1 VTGRVPDD
9 RRHPAAIVVRIHEGR
24 SLDTIAPLP
33 SDSERSIG
41 FVDVD
46 RFGHPVSRQP
56 CGEPISG
63 VKQPDIAGFGGEQH
77 QLTEGS
83 SATFLLLSTTASTAS
98 SYTVTSAAC
107 RGPSRTA
114 AEYRAHERAFGVE
127 LACNRRTARERI
139 GFGRGPLLDC
149 GGQLHRAG
157 LEGGGFGFQGLEPS
171 G

>member
-1 VTGRVPDD
+1 VLAGSFAPGPLRRLDD
-9 RRHPAAIVVRIHEGR
+9 TPGMTAGMWEMRPLSRGYVEAR
-24 SLDTIAPLP
+24 SNRP
-33 SDSERSIG
+33 SDPPAINPRYLSE
-41 FVDVD
+41 DTD
-46 RFGHPVSRQP
+46 RGVEQP
-56 CGEPISG
+56 G
-63 VKQPDIAGFGGEQH
+63 IAGFGGEQH
-77 QLTEGS
+77 QLTGGC